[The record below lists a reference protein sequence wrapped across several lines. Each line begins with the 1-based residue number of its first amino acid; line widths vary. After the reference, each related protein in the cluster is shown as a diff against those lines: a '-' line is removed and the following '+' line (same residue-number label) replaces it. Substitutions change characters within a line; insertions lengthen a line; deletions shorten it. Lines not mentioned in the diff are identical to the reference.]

1 MGKATDASQLLIQ
14 MLESLTLKTRLNC
27 DNVLTGFKGGSGPE
41 TQKTQCLIPA
51 LQLMRS
57 VNSTLSVSQ

>member
-14 MLESLTLKTRLNC
+14 MLESLT
-27 DNVLTGFKGGSGPE
+27 VLTGFKGGSGPE